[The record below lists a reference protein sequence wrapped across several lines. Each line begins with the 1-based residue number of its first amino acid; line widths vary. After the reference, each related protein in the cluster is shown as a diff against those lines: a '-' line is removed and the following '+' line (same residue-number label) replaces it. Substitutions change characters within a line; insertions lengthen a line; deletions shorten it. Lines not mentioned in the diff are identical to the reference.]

1 MKYENYGL
9 IQESWDRFVISEQ
22 SSRALLE
29 SLTPEKINEMFDD
42 VAQPRGPI
50 EKTSAAIGKFIKRV
64 RNKVLGGAGL
74 VAIAD
79 IMVDLDETGISPEA
93 MFESPYMTAIL
104 TVAIMNQFNITK
116 KQAVQAAQTA
126 AQTARDKGPDAAKQ
140 AAQTTADAARVAG
153 KKTVEYTNRVAN
165 DSRASPFIKSLF
177 RNLSVILSPEEL
189 EDPEEVMTNEPEM
202 RRRVKQIT
210 DKTLGPVKNDDDNQ

>member
-9 IQESWDRFVISEQ
+9 IQESWDRFVINEQ
-22 SSRALLE
+22 ASRALLE
-29 SLTPEKINEMFDD
+29 SLTTEKINEMFDT
-42 VAQPRGPI
+42 VGQPSGPI

-64 RNKVLGGAGL
+64 KDKVLGGAGL

-104 TVAIMNQFNITK
+104 TVAIMNQFSITK
-116 KQAVQAAQTA
+116 KQAIQATKSAAQTVKD
-126 AQTARDKGPDAAKQ
+126 QGPDAARQ
-140 AAQTTADAARVAG
+140 AAAATADAARVAG

-165 DSRASPFIKSLF
+165 DSRASPFMKSLF

-189 EDPEEVMTNEPEM
+189 ENPEEVMTNEPEL

-210 DKTLGPVKNDDDNQ
+210 DKTLGSIKDDDENQ